1 MANRLPEGKIRDI
14 LITGVLFHIQI
25 HIQEP
30 FVTMLLQ
37 VTGLS
42 THFALPFGTLKVVDN
57 LDLSVQEGETLAIV
71 GESGCGKSMTALSIM
86 RLVPPPGSIVSGEIH
101 FDGKDLR
108 DLSDSEMQHI
118 RGNKISIIFQEPMTS
133 LNPVFRIG
141 DQISEGILLHRKLTK
156 REARDIAVEMLNK
169 VGIPSPSSR
178 YNDYPHQLSGGMRQ
192 RIMIAMALSC
202 EPRLLIADEPTTA
215 LDVTIQAQIL
225 ELIDDLKRE
234 YGMGLLLITHDLGVV
249 AERAHRT
256 SIMYAGKIVET
267 GPTDLVLRHPLHP
280 YTEGLLSS
288 LPQRAKPGKTLST
301 IPGQVP
307 NLLLDLPGC
316 GFCER
321 CPQKEWKCSIET
333 PPLREEKPGH
343 FVRCWKSL

>member
-1 MANRLPEGKIRDI
+1 M
-14 LITGVLFHIQI
+14 
-25 HIQEP
+25 
-30 FVTMLLQ
+30 TMLLRI
-37 VTGLS
+37 TGLS
-42 THFALPFGTLKVVDN
+42 THFSLPQGTLKVVDN
-57 LDLSVQEGETLAIV
+57 LDLFVEEGETLAIV

-86 RLVPPPGSIVSGEIH
+86 GLVPAPGRLVSGEIL
-101 FDGKDLR
+101 FEGRDLR
-108 DLSDSEMQHI
+108 SLSDLEMQQL
-118 RGNKISIIFQEPMTS
+118 RGNRISIIFQEPMTS

-141 DQISEGILLHRKLTK
+141 DQIAEGLLLHRKLPK
-156 REARDIAVEMLNK
+156 RVAKEAAIEMLNK
-169 VGIPSPSSR
+169 VGIPSPASR

-225 ELIDDLKRE
+225 ELIDNLKRE
-234 YGMGLLLITHDLGVV
+234 YGMGLILITHDLGVV

-256 SIMYAGKIVET
+256 AIMYAGKIVET
-267 GPTDLVLRHPLHP
+267 GPTEQVLNQPLHP

-288 LPQRAKPGKTLST
+288 LPQRAKPGSPLAT

-307 NLLLDLPGC
+307 TLLMELPGC

-321 CPQKEWKCSIET
+321 CPHRDGRCSTEP
-333 PPLREEKPGH
+333 PPLRELGAGH
-343 FVRCWKSL
+343 FVRCWKHL

>member
-1 MANRLPEGKIRDI
+1 
-14 LITGVLFHIQI
+14 
-25 HIQEP
+25 
-30 FVTMLLQ
+30 VTKLLQ

-42 THFALPFGTLKVVDN
+42 THFALPLGTLKVVDN

-86 RLVPPPGSIVSGEIH
+86 RLVPPPGSIVSGEIL
-101 FDGKDLR
+101 FEGRDLR
-108 DLSDSEMQHI
+108 SFSDIEMQHV

-141 DQISEGILLHRKLTK
+141 DQISEGILLHRKISK
-156 REARDIAVEMLNK
+156 SEAKEAAVEMLNK
-169 VGIPSPSSR
+169 VGIPSASSR

-267 GPTDLVLRHPLHP
+267 GPTDQVLRHPLHP

-288 LPQRAKPGKTLST
+288 LPQRARPGSPLST

-307 NLLLDLPGC
+307 NLLLGLPGC
-316 GFCER
+316 GFCDR
-321 CPQKEWKCSIET
+321 CPERDWKCSAEP
-333 PPLREEKPGH
+333 PPLREQSAGH
-343 FVRCWKSL
+343 FVRCWKHV

>member
-1 MANRLPEGKIRDI
+1 MTK
-14 LITGVLFHIQI
+14 
-25 HIQEP
+25 
-30 FVTMLLQ
+30 LLQ
-37 VTGLS
+37 VNGLS
-42 THFALPFGTLKVVDN
+42 THFTLPIGNLKVVDN
-57 LDLSVQEGETLAIV
+57 LDLAVQEGETHAIV

-86 RLVPPPGSIVSGEIH
+86 RLVPPPGAIVSGEII
-101 FDGKDLR
+101 FEDNNLR
-108 DLSDSEMQHI
+108 SLSDREMQQV
-118 RGNKISIIFQEPMTS
+118 RGNRISIIFQEPMTS

-141 DQISEGILLHRKLTK
+141 DQIAEGILLHRKLPK
-156 REARDIAVEMLNK
+156 RAAKEMTIDMLNK
-169 VGIPSPSSR
+169 VGIPAPASR

-192 RIMIAMALSC
+192 RVMIAMALSC

-234 YGMGLLLITHDLGVV
+234 FGMGLLLITHDLGVV

-267 GPTDLVLRHPLHP
+267 GPTEMVLRHPLHP
-280 YTEGLLSS
+280 YTAGLLSS
-288 LPQRAKPGKTLST
+288 LPQRTKPGKPLST

-321 CPQKEWKCSIET
+321 CSKKERKCPIE
-333 PPLREEKPGH
+333 PPPFLEIHTGH
-343 FVRCWKSL
+343 FVRCWKHA